1 MPPNQS
7 AALLWSRE
15 GSKGLQPGTRLS
27 PGRGTQRVPGA
38 SLPENSSPVPAA
50 AALGSA
56 APRGA
61 SLPLLPEPNEPPGDR
76 GEALCHQCHQHS
88 PPHAALT
95 HWAQPPWWQRT
106 AVLSTETAQHP
117 LSLAAAPFLR
127 SSTPVNYIN
136 EWQLAPQAALHT
148 WAGRE
153 LTQAAPGPAP
163 GWHRPSSGCERGA
176 WGEPPSEPPDC
187 FSGGSATSFTK
198 FGGEVPASN
207 TWDPRRA
214 IKAWC
219 LWHTASP
226 GDVHPKTPQSSK
238 TAQ

>member
-1 MPPNQS
+1 M
-7 AALLWSRE
+7 
-15 GSKGLQPGTRLS
+15 
-27 PGRGTQRVPGA
+27 
-38 SLPENSSPVPAA
+38 PAA
-50 AALGSA
+50 AILGSA

-76 GEALCHQCHQHS
+76 GEALYHQWHQCHQHS

-95 HWAQPPWWQRT
+95 HWAQPLWWQR
-106 AVLSTETAQHP
+106 AMVLSTETAQHP
-117 LSLAAAPFLR
+117 LSLAAAPFLC

-153 LTQAAPGPAP
+153 FTQAAPGSAP
-163 GWHRPSSGCERGA
+163 GWHRPSSGCNQGA
-176 WGEPPSEPPDC
+176 WGEPPSVPLEC

-198 FGGEVPASN
+198 FGGEIPASN

-219 LWHTASP
+219 LWHAASP
-226 GDVHPKTPQSSK
+226 GDVHPKIP
-238 TAQ
+238 